1 MSLKKST
8 KKSLTS
14 QMDRNVRQ
22 MMKLIEDNG
31 DSFAQKAE
39 MYYQKRPEL
48 ISLVEEFYRGYRS
61 LAERYEHVTGEL
73 WKNIPSDL
81 QSQTSFVSDNGSEP
95 PASLPSASPR
105 KMGRRISSNRA
116 AGFDF
121 FLGSGGNN
129 SDAIC
134 QKDGDASS
142 TLTDSDDE
150 SDDASSINSY
160 SGFFGN
166 SSDHGMT
173 KRVVEL
179 EIDLREAKEKLF
191 VYEQQ
196 EQEHGEDFGVKINSY
211 EQELKNVNEK
221 LRLSEEEINKLKIE
235 VEKYKSRESSILD
248 DTCSKPGQDRSEL
261 DICAINTNELSSSSS
276 TAEEDI
282 KMKKEDLDH
291 KLCEDELRLAKEK
304 VENFEIQIASL
315 KIEASKSNENFQQL
329 QDQLS
334 LAHKEVATWKNKLDS
349 EKRDNTELQD
359 KVSMLQTSLSE
370 RENEIMDLKAVLSD
384 TEQKSFFEK
393 AQLKTEV
400 CKLLEKQNHMEEKLK
415 GETEILKGEIKDMKN
430 NVEEINVSL
439 NGLVLERDNLKEEVG
454 LLKEEMI
461 SRGKIIQQA
470 YRHVVKLES
479 RAKELEDEI
488 ERQKIEIL
496 EGAEEKRE
504 AIRQLCFSL
513 EHYRNGYNVLR
524 QAFIDHKRLP
534 LLAS

>member
-1 MSLKKST
+1 MSHKKST
-8 KKSLTS
+8 KRSLTS
-14 QMDRNVRQ
+14 QMDRNIRQ

-39 MYYQKRPEL
+39 MYYKKRPEL

-81 QSQTSFVSDNGSEP
+81 QSHGSFVSDNGSEP
-95 PASLPSASPR
+95 PPSLPSASPI
-105 KMGRRISSNRA
+105 KMGRRIASNRA

-129 SDAIC
+129 FDATS

-150 SDDASSINSY
+150 FDDASSINSY
-160 SGFFGN
+160 SGYFGN

-173 KRVVEL
+173 KRVIEL
-179 EIDLREAKEKLF
+179 EIDLREVKEKLLF
-191 VYEQQ
+191 YEQQ
-196 EQEHGEDFGVKINSY
+196 EHGEYFGDKINAY
-211 EQELKNVNEK
+211 AQELKNVNEH
-221 LRLSEEEINKLKIE
+221 LRHSEEEINKLNIE
-235 VEKYKSRESSILD
+235 VEKYKSMESSIHLQD
-248 DTCSKPGQDRSEL
+248 DTCSRLGQDRSEL
-261 DICAINTNELSSSSS
+261 DQCTINTHELSSSS
-276 TAEEDI
+276 TKKDI
-282 KMKKEDLDH
+282 DD
-291 KLCEDELRLAKEK
+291 DLRLEKEK
-304 VENFEIQIASL
+304 VENFEMQIASS

-329 QDQLS
+329 QDQLN
-334 LAHKEVATWKNKLDS
+334 LAHKEVATWKNKFDS
-349 EKRDNTELQD
+349 LKSDNTKLQE
-359 KVSMLQTSLSE
+359 KVSMLQTCLSE
-370 RENEIMDLKAVLSD
+370 RENEIKDLNAVLFD

-400 CKLLEKQNHMEEKLK
+400 CKLLEKQNHMEIRLK
-415 GETEILKGEIKDMKN
+415 GETEILKGEIKDMKK

-439 NGLVLERDNLKEEVG
+439 KGLVLERDNLKQEVG
-454 LLKEEMI
+454 LLKEEMN

-524 QAFIDHKRLP
+524 KAFIDHKRLP
-534 LLAS
+534 VLAS

>member
-1 MSLKKST
+1 
-8 KKSLTS
+8 
-14 QMDRNVRQ
+14 MDRNVRQ
-22 MMKLIEDNG
+22 MIKLIEDNG

-81 QSQTSFVSDNGSEP
+81 QSHGSFVSDNGSEP
-95 PASLPSASPR
+95 PPSLPPASPR
-105 KMGRRISSNRA
+105 RVGRRISTNRA

-129 SDAIC
+129 YDATC
-134 QKDGDASS
+134 HNDGDAYS
-142 TLTDSDDE
+142 TLTDSGDEFDD
-150 SDDASSINSY
+150 SSSINSF

-166 SSDHGMT
+166 SNDHGMT

-191 VYEQQ
+191 FYEQH
-196 EQEHGEDFGVKINSY
+196 EQEHGEDFGVKIYAY

-221 LRLSEEEINKLKIE
+221 LRLSKEEINKLKIE
-235 VEKYKSRESSILD
+235 VEKYKSMESSIHLQD
-248 DTCSKPGQDRSEL
+248 DTCSRLGQDQSEL
-261 DICAINTNELSSSSS
+261 DLCAINTNELSSS
-276 TAEEDI
+276 AKEDI

-291 KLCEDELRLAKEK
+291 KLTLAKEK
-304 VENFEIQIASL
+304 VENFEMQTASL
-315 KIEASKSNENFQQL
+315 KNEARKSNKNFQQL
-329 QDQLS
+329 QDQLN
-334 LAHKEVATWKNKLDS
+334 LAHKEVATSKTKFDS
-349 EKRDNTELQD
+349 EKRDNTKLQER
-359 KVSMLQTSLSE
+359 VSMLQTSLSE
-370 RENEIMDLKAVLSD
+370 RENEIKDLNAVLFD

-400 CKLLEKQNHMEEKLK
+400 CKLLEKHNHLEERLK
-415 GETEILKGEIKDMKN
+415 GETEILKREIKDMKN
-430 NVEEINVSL
+430 NVEEINVSF
-439 NGLVLERDNLKEEVG
+439 NRLVLERDNLKEE
-454 LLKEEMI
+454 MD

-524 QAFIDHKRLP
+524 QAFLDHKKLP

>member
-1 MSLKKST
+1 L
-8 KKSLTS
+8 
-14 QMDRNVRQ
+14 
-22 MMKLIEDNG
+22 
-31 DSFAQKAE
+31 
-39 MYYQKRPEL
+39 
-48 ISLVEEFYRGYRS
+48 
-61 LAERYEHVTGEL
+61 
-73 WKNIPSDL
+73 DL
-81 QSQTSFVSDNGSEP
+81 
-95 PASLPSASPR
+95 
-105 KMGRRISSNRA
+105 
-116 AGFDF
+116 
-121 FLGSGGNN
+121 
-129 SDAIC
+129 
-134 QKDGDASS
+134 
-142 TLTDSDDE
+142 
-150 SDDASSINSY
+150 
-160 SGFFGN
+160 
-166 SSDHGMT
+166 
-173 KRVVEL
+173 
-179 EIDLREAKEKLF
+179 
-191 VYEQQ
+191 
-196 EQEHGEDFGVKINSY
+196 
-211 EQELKNVNEK
+211 
-221 LRLSEEEINKLKIE
+221 
-235 VEKYKSRESSILD
+235 
-248 DTCSKPGQDRSEL
+248 
-261 DICAINTNELSSSSS
+261 CAINTNELSSSSS
-276 TAEEDI
+276 TAEEEDI

-304 VENFEIQIASL
+304 VENFEMQIASL

-524 QAFIDHKRLP
+524 QAFIDHKR
-534 LLAS
+534 